1 MKIYQTE
8 EIRNIALI
16 GGAKSGKTTIA
27 ESMLFEGKMINR
39 KGSVDDKNTVSDY
52 KPIELERQNSV
63 HSSLLHTVY
72 DGKKINIIDAPGF
85 SDFVGETIAAL
96 SVADTAVLV
105 INGQSGVEATTET
118 AYRQT
123 ELMNSPVVFVIN
135 QMDHHGSNYMDA
147 VNALKDY
154 FGEKVTVVQYPVN
167 PGEGFNTIIDL
178 VYMKMFKFND
188 GGGEPEILD
197 IPESEKAK
205 ADELHL
211 KLIENAAE
219 GDEALMEKYF
229 ENDTLT
235 IEEMR
240 EGLRLGMITRAIL
253 PVMISSAKHG
263 IGMTRLLDFVV
274 KSCPA
279 PNDRAGKKT
288 EDGKEYKCDV
298 NDPTALFIWKTSI
311 EQHLG
316 EVSFFKVYGG
326 EVTESQDLINTRT
339 SNKERITQLFAL
351 NGKNR
356 DKVDKV
362 VAGDIAVTIKL
373 KDVRTGDSLMDPKH
387 ANSGIESY
395 QLPDPL
401 STVAIKAE
409 NSSDDEKMAAVLNE
423 MHKTDPTIIMEF
435 SRELKQQL
443 VKTQGDIHLNT
454 IKWYLDNEYKISVN
468 TFIPKVPYR
477 ETITKIANASYRHK
491 KQSGGSGQFGEV
503 HLRVQPYVEDYE
515 KPTDIPVRGTE
526 EHVLPWGGKLIFHN
540 CIVGGAIDSRFM
552 PAIMKGLMER
562 MEEGPLTGSYARDIV
577 VYVYDGKMHPV
588 DSNEISFK
596 LAGRFAFSDAFK
608 HAGPKIMEPMYDVE
622 VTIPEDMMGA
632 AMTDLQ
638 GRRAMIMGMDAKG
651 KKQIIR
657 ARVPLAE
664 MQRYTTSLSS
674 ITSGRGIFSMKFVEY
689 AQVPSD
695 VQNQLLKEYE
705 AQEKEDED

>member
-1 MKIYQTE
+1 MKVYQTTD
-8 EIRNIALI
+8 IRNIALI

-52 KPIELERQNSV
+52 RPIELERQNSV
-63 HSSLLHTVY
+63 HSSLLHTFY
-72 DGKKINIIDAPGF
+72 DGKKINIIDTPGF

-96 SVADTAVLV
+96 SVADTAVLAV
-105 INGQSGVEATTET
+105 NGQSGVEATTET
-118 AYRQT
+118 AYRQS
-123 ELMNSPVVFVIN
+123 EMMNTPVVFAIN
-135 QMDHHGSNYMDA
+135 QMDHHGSNFNET
-147 VNALKDY
+147 VTALKDY
-154 FGEKVTVVQYPVN
+154 FGEKVAVVQYPVN

-178 VYMKMFKFND
+178 VYMKMLKFKD

-197 IPESEKAK
+197 IPDSEKDK
-205 ADELHL
+205 AEELHL
-211 KLIENAAE
+211 QLIENAAE

-235 IEEMR
+235 LDEMR
-240 EGLRLGMITRAIL
+240 EGLRLGMITRSIF
-253 PVMISSAKHG
+253 PVIVTSAKHG
-263 IGMTRLLDFVV
+263 IGITRLLDFIV

-279 PNDRAGKKT
+279 PNDRAAKVT
-288 EDGKEYKCDV
+288 QDGKEFKCDV
-298 NDPTALFIWKTSI
+298 NDPTALFVWKTSV

-326 EVTESQDLINTRT
+326 EVTEGQDLINTRT

-373 KDVRTGDSLMDPKH
+373 KDVRTNDSLMDPKI
-387 ANSGIESY
+387 ADKGFEPYPI
-395 QLPDPL
+395 PDEL
-401 STVAIKAE
+401 YTVAIKAV

-423 MHKTDPTIIMEF
+423 MHKTDPTITLEF

-454 IKWYLDNEYKISVN
+454 IKWYLDNEYKIEVE
-468 TFIPKVPYR
+468 TFVPKVPYR

-503 HLRVQPYVEDYE
+503 HLRVQPYVENYE

-526 EHVLPWGGKLIFHN
+526 EHDLPWGGKLVFHN
-540 CIVGGAIDSRFM
+540 CIVGGAIDTRFM

-562 MEEGPLTGSYARDIV
+562 MTEGPLTGSYARDIV

-608 HAGPKIMEPMYDVE
+608 HAGPKIMEPVYDVA

-632 AMTDLQ
+632 VMTDLQ

-651 KKQIIR
+651 KNQIIR

-664 MQRYTTSLSS
+664 MQRYATSLSS
-674 ITSGRGIFSMKFVEY
+674 ITSGRGIYTMKFAEY

-695 VQNQLLKEYE
+695 VQEKLLKEYE
-705 AQEKEDED
+705 AQQEEED

>member
-1 MKIYQTE
+1 MKVYQTE
-8 EIRNIALI
+8 DIRNIALI

-39 KGSVDDKNTVSDY
+39 KGSVDDKSTVSDY
-52 KPIELERQNSV
+52 RPIELERQNSV
-63 HSSLLHTVY
+63 HSSLLHTIY

-96 SVADTAVLV
+96 SVADTAVLAV
-105 INGQSGVEATTET
+105 NGQSGVEATTET

-123 ELMNSPVVFVIN
+123 EMMNSPVVFAVN
-135 QMDHHGSNYMDA
+135 QMDHHGANFNDT
-147 VNALKDY
+147 VTALKDY

-178 VYMKMFKFND
+178 VYMKMLKFKD
-188 GGGEPEILD
+188 DGGEPEILD
-197 IPESEKAK
+197 IPDSEKDK
-205 ADELHL
+205 AEELHL
-211 KLIENAAE
+211 QLIENAAE

-235 IEEMR
+235 LEEMR

-253 PVMISSAKHG
+253 PVMVTSAKHG
-263 IGMTRLLDFVV
+263 IGITRLLDFIV

-279 PNDRAGKKT
+279 PNDRAARVT
-288 EDGKEYKCDV
+288 ESGKEFKCDV

-326 EVTESQDLINTRT
+326 EVTEGQDLINTRT
-339 SNKERITQLFAL
+339 SNKERITQLFVL

-373 KDVRTGDSLMDPKH
+373 KDVRTNDSLMDPKI
-387 ANSGIESY
+387 ADDGFKPYPI
-395 QLPDPL
+395 PDEL
-401 STVAIKAE
+401 YTVAIKAI

-423 MHKTDPTIIMEF
+423 MHKTDPTILMEF

-454 IKWYLDNEYKISVN
+454 IKWYLDNEYKIEVE
-468 TFIPKVPYR
+468 TFVPKVPYR

-503 HLRVQPYVEDYE
+503 HLRIQPYVENYE

-526 EHVLPWGGKLIFHN
+526 EHDLPWGGKLIFHN
-540 CIVGGAIDSRFM
+540 CIVGGAIDTRFM

-562 MEEGPLTGSYARDIV
+562 MTEGPLTGSYARDIV

-608 HAGPKIMEPMYDVE
+608 KAGPKIMEPVYDVA

-632 AMTDLQ
+632 TMTDLQ

-651 KKQIIR
+651 KNQVIR

-664 MQRYTTSLSS
+664 MQRYATSLSS
-674 ITSGRGIFSMKFVEY
+674 ITSGRGIFTMKFAEY

-695 VQNQLLKEYE
+695 VQDKLLKEYE
-705 AQEKEDED
+705 AQQEEED

>member
-1 MKIYQTE
+1 MKVFQTE
-8 EIRNIALI
+8 DIRNIALI

-39 KGSVDDKNTVSDY
+39 RGSVDDKNTVSDY

-63 HSSLLHTVY
+63 HSSLLHTAY
-72 DGKKINIIDAPGF
+72 DGIKINMIDAPGF

-96 SVADTAVLV
+96 SVADTAVLIV
-105 INGQSGVEATTET
+105 NGQSGVEATTET

-123 ELMNSPVVFVIN
+123 VLMNSPVVFVVN
-135 QMDHHGSNYMDA
+135 QMDHHGANFNDS
-147 VNALKDY
+147 VTALKDY
-154 FGEKVTVVQYPVN
+154 FGDKVTMVQYPVN
-167 PGEGFNTIIDL
+167 AGEGFDTIIDL
-178 VYMKMFKFND
+178 VYMKMLKFND

-197 IPESEKAK
+197 IPDSEKEK
-205 ADELHL
+205 ADALHL
-211 KLIENAAE
+211 QLIENAAE

-253 PVMISSAKHG
+253 PVMVTSAKHG
-263 IGMTRLLDFVV
+263 IGMTRLLDFIV

-279 PNDRAGKKT
+279 PNHRVSKVTK
-288 EDGKEYKCDV
+288 DGKEYNCDV
-298 NDPTALFIWKTSI
+298 NEPTALFVWRTSI

-326 EVTESQDLINTRT
+326 EVTEGQDLINGRT

-362 VAGDIAVTIKL
+362 VAGDIAATIKL
-373 KDVRTGDSLMDPKH
+373 KDVKTGDTLMDPK
-387 ANSGIESY
+387 NVDSGFESY
-395 QLPDPL
+395 PILDPL
-401 STVAIKAE
+401 YTVAIKAV
-409 NSSDDEKMAAVLNE
+409 NSTDDEKMAAVLNE
-423 MHKTDPTIIMEF
+423 MHKTDPTILMEF

-443 VKTQGDIHLNT
+443 VKIQGDIHLNT
-454 IKWYLDNEYKISVN
+454 IKWYLDNDYKIKVE
-468 TFIPKVPYR
+468 TFVPKVPYR

-503 HLRVQPYVEDYE
+503 YLRVQPYVEDYE
-515 KPTDIPVRGTE
+515 KPTDFPVRGTD
-526 EHVLPWGGKLIFHN
+526 EHTLPWGGKLIFHN
-540 CIVGGAIDSRFM
+540 CVVGGAIDARFM

-608 HAGPKIMEPMYDVE
+608 HAGPKIMEPIYNVE

-638 GRRAMIMGMDAKG
+638 GRRAMIMGMDSKG
-651 KKQIIR
+651 KNQIIR

-664 MQRYTTSLSS
+664 MQRYATSLSS
-674 ITSGRGIFSMKFVEY
+674 ITSGRGVFSMQFAEY
-689 AQVPSD
+689 AQVPGD
-695 VQNQLLKEYE
+695 VQDKLLKEYE
-705 AQEKEDED
+705 EEQKEEN